1 MQDLEHQELA
11 VDQSIVKGVI
21 KVKADCKTFIEAGRP
36 VERLVVDGKDFKV
49 IGESRLQAFLSS
61 KFYVF
66 NIERL
71 K

>member
-1 MQDLEHQELA
+1 
-11 VDQSIVKGVI
+11 
-21 KVKADCKTFIEAGRP
+21 
-36 VERLVVDGKDFKV
+36 VVDGKNFKV